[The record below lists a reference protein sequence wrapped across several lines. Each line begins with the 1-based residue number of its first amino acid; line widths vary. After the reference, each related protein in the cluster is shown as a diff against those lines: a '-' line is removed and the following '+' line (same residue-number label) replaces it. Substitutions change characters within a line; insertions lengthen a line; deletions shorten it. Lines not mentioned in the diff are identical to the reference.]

1 MTGNFDFL
9 TGGWPALHEDA
20 VACEAN
26 VFTAPRTSEFYARWT
41 LEKMTKRLSSG
52 AKSQGGLRSR
62 YRCASRKPGKTKRF
76 RLEDRQANGIK
87 RCTKMIERAFPDASH
102 HRGQSRAIPRLL
114 AGQRHLASNASIFAA
129 VPNLLAVL
137 AQATVSV

>member
-41 LEKMTKRLSSG
+41 LEKMTKWLFAHDSYLNMPYRDSTTCRMIDNYVKYAYKLIGNFYVADRSPFRSICGLQESMFRRL
-52 AKSQGGLRSR
+52 
-62 YRCASRKPGKTKRF
+62 
-76 RLEDRQANGIK
+76 
-87 RCTKMIERAFPDASH
+87 
-102 HRGQSRAIPRLL
+102 
-114 AGQRHLASNASIFAA
+114 
-129 VPNLLAVL
+129 
-137 AQATVSV
+137 